1 MFQLKLRL
9 LHSVYKKLETRASA
23 HLRLRIRGRRPRLN
37 RNFLEAHF
45 QPKLNQALSRAEVQS
60 RLAGVVIAPDA
71 STVAM
76 VQAGYIRMV
85 ELLLKLGAGP

>member
-45 QPKLNQALSRAEVQS
+45 QPKLNQALVN
-60 RLAGVVIAPDA
+60 GGCPC
-71 STVAM
+71 
-76 VQAGYIRMV
+76 QARG
-85 ELLLKLGAGP
+85 GCD